1 MHNMD
6 VMTGEICWPKDDG
19 TTTIYYSRGHMLK
32 QTRCKKWRVERALKT
47 LEEINC
53 IRRRRIGS
61 GRNRRMIPVLDEDVQ
76 KRTGV
81 YQLRI
86 AGRKRKLD
94 KLTKDRKEAEK
105 NRKKEQKRQ
114 YKAYL
119 ESRSDEEKAKLNARI
134 EKNRNDA
141 LISQQERA
149 EKERE
154 ERAKSVAAYHKH
166 IGSAWDALKKGSTGL
181 PTGPPS

>member
-1 MHNMD
+1 
-6 VMTGEICWPKDDG
+6 
-19 TTTIYYSRGHMLK
+19 MLK

-61 GRNRRMIPVLDEDVQ
+61 GRNRRTIPVLDEDIQ

-86 AGRKRKLD
+86 AGRKQKLD
-94 KLTKDRKEAEK
+94 TLTKNRKEAEK
-105 NRKKEQKRQ
+105 NRKKEQKKQ

-119 ESRSDEEKAKLNARI
+119 ESVSEEEKEKLNAQI